1 MQVAKILRPS
11 FIYNYLKLIR
21 AINLFMVGLT
31 QYVTALFLLSR
42 NGDWSEI
49 LRDTNFFLMVSAT
62 VMITSAGYLINDY
75 YDIKIDFVN
84 KPDRVVVGK
93 ELRRRWVILGHT
105 ALNITAIAIGFYISI
120 PIGIIMFGAAFML
133 WLYSNQLKRLA
144 FIGNFVVAI
153 LTGTTLIL
161 VAEYFHERA
170 YIIACYA
177 IFAAY
182 ITLVRE
188 IIKDTEDM
196 KGDARFGC
204 KTIPIVMGVAKTKW
218 VIYAIMVAFEITV
231 VILLWNMSV
240 VLPVILGITLL
251 LLGYGVQRADTM
263 KQFHNLSTYC
273 KIIML
278 LGVLSMIWI

>member
-31 QYVTALFLLSR
+31 QYVTALFLLST

-49 LRDTNFFLMVSAT
+49 LRDKNFFLMVSAT

-105 ALNITAIAIGFYISI
+105 ALNIAAIAIGFYISI

-182 ITLVRE
+182 ITLIRE

-251 LLGYGVQRADTM
+251 LLGFGVQRADTV

>member
-1 MQVAKILRPS
+1 MQVAKLFRPS

-21 AINLFMVGLT
+21 GINLFMVGLT
-31 QYVTALFLLSR
+31 QYVTALFLLSNR
-42 NGDWSEI
+42 GGWSEI
-49 LRDTNFFLMVSAT
+49 LSDTNFFLMVSAT

-93 ELRRRWVILGHT
+93 ELRRRWVLFGHS
-105 ALNITAIAIGFYISI
+105 ALNILAIAIGFYISI
-120 PIGIIMFGAAFML
+120 QIGIIMFGAAFML
-133 WLYSNQLKRLA
+133 WLYSNQLKRLP

-161 VAEYFHERA
+161 VAEYFHQRA

-177 IFAAY
+177 IFSAF

-188 IIKDTEDM
+188 IVKDTEDM

-204 KTIPIVMGVAKTKW
+204 KTIPIVLGVAKTKW
-218 VIYAIMVAFEITV
+218 IIYAIMVAFEITV
-231 VILLWNMSV
+231 VILLWNMSWL
-240 VLPVILGITLL
+240 LPIILGITLV
-251 LLGYGVQRADTM
+251 LLGLGVYRADTVR
-263 KQFHNLSTYC
+263 QFHNLSTYC

>member
-1 MQVAKILRPS
+1 
-11 FIYNYLKLIR
+11 
-21 AINLFMVGLT
+21 MVGLT
-31 QYVTALFLLSR
+31 QYVTALFLLSNR
-42 NGDWSEI
+42 GGWSEI
-49 LRDTNFFLMVSAT
+49 LTDINFFLMVSAT

-93 ELRRRWVILGHT
+93 ELRRRWVLLGHS
-105 ALNITAIAIGFYISI
+105 ALNIAAIAIGFYVSI
-120 PIGIIMFGAAFML
+120 QIGIIMFGAAFML
-133 WLYSNQLKRLA
+133 WLYSNQLKRLP

-161 VAEYFHERA
+161 VAEYFHQRA

-177 IFAAY
+177 IFSAF

-188 IIKDTEDM
+188 IVKDTEDM

-204 KTIPIVMGVAKTKW
+204 KTIPIVLGVAKTKW
-218 VIYAIMVAFEITV
+218 IIYAIMVSFEITV

-240 VLPVILGITLL
+240 VLPIILGITLV
-251 LLGYGVQRADTM
+251 LLGLGVHRADTVR
-263 KQFHNLSTYC
+263 QFHNLSTYC

>member
-1 MQVAKILRPS
+1 
-11 FIYNYLKLIR
+11 
-21 AINLFMVGLT
+21 MVGLT
-31 QYVTALFLLSR
+31 QYVTALFLLSNR
-42 NGDWSEI
+42 GGWSEI
-49 LRDTNFFLMVSAT
+49 LTDINFFLMVSAT

-93 ELRRRWVILGHT
+93 ELRRRWVLLGHS
-105 ALNITAIAIGFYISI
+105 ALNITAVAIGFYVSI
-120 PIGIIMFGAAFML
+120 QIGIIMFGAAFML
-133 WLYSNQLKRLA
+133 WLYSNQLKRLP

-161 VAEYFHERA
+161 VAEYFHQRA

-177 IFAAY
+177 IFSAF

-188 IIKDTEDM
+188 IVKDTEDM
-196 KGDARFGC
+196 KGDAKFGC
-204 KTIPIVMGVAKTKW
+204 KTIPIVLGVAKTKRI
-218 VIYAIMVAFEITV
+218 IYAIMVAFEITV
-231 VILLWNMSV
+231 IILLWNMSWL
-240 VLPVILGITLL
+240 LPIILGITLV
-251 LLGYGVQRADTM
+251 LLGLGVYRADTV

>member
-31 QYVTALFLLSR
+31 QYVTALFLLSTR
-42 NGDWSEI
+42 GEWNEI
-49 LRDTNFFLMVSAT
+49 LSDFNFFLMVSAT

-93 ELRRRWVILGHT
+93 ELRRRWVIFGHT
-105 ALNITAIAIGFYISI
+105 ALNIVAIAIGFYISI
-120 PIGIIMFGAAFML
+120 EIGIIMFGAAFML
-133 WLYSNQLKRLA
+133 WLYSNQLKRLP

-177 IFAAY
+177 IFSAY

-204 KTIPIVMGVAKTKW
+204 KTIPIVLGVAKTKW
-218 VIYAIMVAFEITV
+218 IIYAIMIAFEITV
-231 VILLWNMSV
+231 IILLWKMSWL
-240 VLPVILGITLL
+240 LPLILGITLL
-251 LLGYGVQRADTM
+251 LLGLGVQRADTV

>member
-1 MQVAKILRPS
+1 MRLAKLFRPS

-21 AINLFMVGLT
+21 GINLFLVALT
-31 QYVTALFLLSR
+31 QYLTALFLLSHK
-42 NGDWSEI
+42 GEWSDI
-49 LRDTNFFLMVSAT
+49 LTDINFFLMVSAT

-93 ELRRRWVILGHT
+93 ELRRRWVIFGHT
-105 ALNITAIAIGFYISI
+105 VLNVSSIAIGFYISKE
-120 PIGIIMFGAAFML
+120 IGFIMFGAAFML
-133 WLYSNQLKRLA
+133 WLYSNQLKRLP

-161 VAEYFHERA
+161 VAEYFQQRA

-177 IFAAY
+177 IFSAF

-196 KGDARFGC
+196 KGDAKFGC
-204 KTIPIVMGVAKTKW
+204 KTIPIVLGVAKTKW
-218 VIYAIMVAFEITV
+218 IIYAIMIAFEITV
-231 VILLWNMSV
+231 IILLWNLS
-240 VLPVILGITLL
+240 VILPIILAITLL
-251 LLGYGVQRADTM
+251 LLGLGVHRADTVR
-263 KQFHNLSTYC
+263 QFHNLSTYC

>member
-1 MQVAKILRPS
+1 MQVAKLFRPS

-21 AINLFMVGLT
+21 GINLFLVALT
-31 QYVTALFLLSR
+31 QYLTALFLLSHR
-42 NGDWSEI
+42 GEWSDI
-49 LRDTNFFLMVSAT
+49 LTDVKFFLMVSAT

-93 ELRRRWVILGHT
+93 ELRRRWVIFGHT
-105 ALNITAIAIGFYISI
+105 VLNLSSIAIGFYISME
-120 PIGIIMFGAAFML
+120 IGMIMFGAAFML
-133 WLYSNQLKRLA
+133 WLYSNQLKRLP

-161 VAEYFHERA
+161 VAEYFHQRA

-177 IFAAY
+177 IFSAF

-204 KTIPIVMGVAKTKW
+204 KTIPIVLGVAKTKRI
-218 VIYAIMVAFEITV
+218 IYTIMVAFEITV
-231 VILLWNMSV
+231 IILLWNLSV
-240 VLPVILGITLL
+240 ILPIILGITLL
-251 LLGYGVQRADTM
+251 LLGLGVQKADTV

-273 KIIML
+273 KIIMI

>member
-1 MQVAKILRPS
+1 MQIAKLFRPS

-21 AINLFMVGLT
+21 GINLFMVGLT
-31 QYVTALFLLSR
+31 QYVTALFLLSNR
-42 NGDWSEI
+42 GGWSEI
-49 LRDTNFFLMVSAT
+49 LTDLNFFLMVSAT

-93 ELRRRWVILGHT
+93 ELRRRWVLLGHST
-105 ALNITAIAIGFYISI
+105 LNIAAIAIGFYISI
-120 PIGIIMFGAAFML
+120 QIGMIMFGAAFML
-133 WLYSNQLKRLA
+133 WLYSNQLKRLP

-161 VAEYFHERA
+161 VAEYFHQRA

-177 IFAAY
+177 IFSAF

-188 IIKDTEDM
+188 IVKDTEDM

-204 KTIPIVMGVAKTKW
+204 KTIPIVLGVAKTKW
-218 VIYAIMVAFEITV
+218 IIYAIMVAFEITV
-231 VILLWNMSV
+231 VILLWNMSWL
-240 VLPVILGITLL
+240 LPVILGITLV
-251 LLGYGVQRADTM
+251 LLGLGVHRADTVR
-263 KQFHNLSTYC
+263 QFHNLSTYC

>member
-144 FIGNFVVAI
+144 FVGNFVVAI

-218 VIYAIMVAFEITV
+218 VIYTIMVAFEITV

-251 LLGYGVQRADTM
+251 LLGFGVQRADTV

>member
-240 VLPVILGITLL
+240 LLPVILGITLL
-251 LLGYGVQRADTM
+251 LLGFGVQRADTV

>member
-1 MQVAKILRPS
+1 MRLAKLFRPS

-21 AINLFMVGLT
+21 GINLFLVALT
-31 QYVTALFLLSR
+31 QYLTALFLLSHK
-42 NGDWSEI
+42 GEWSDI
-49 LRDTNFFLMVSAT
+49 LTDINFFLMVSAT

-93 ELRRRWVILGHT
+93 ELRRRWVIFGHT
-105 ALNITAIAIGFYISI
+105 VLNLSSIAIGFYISKE
-120 PIGIIMFGAAFML
+120 IGFIMFGAAFML
-133 WLYSNQLKRLA
+133 WLYSNQLKRLP

-161 VAEYFHERA
+161 VAEYFQQRA

-177 IFAAY
+177 IFSAF

-196 KGDARFGC
+196 KGDAKFGC
-204 KTIPIVMGVAKTKW
+204 KTIPIVLGVAKTKW
-218 VIYAIMVAFEITV
+218 IIYAIMIAFEITV
-231 VILLWNMSV
+231 IILLWNLS
-240 VLPVILGITLL
+240 VILPIILAITLL
-251 LLGYGVQRADTM
+251 LLGLGVHRADTVR
-263 KQFHNLSTYC
+263 QFHNLSTYC

>member
-1 MQVAKILRPS
+1 MQVAKLFKPS

-21 AINLFMVGLT
+21 GVNLFIVALT
-31 QYVTALFLLSR
+31 QYLTALFLLSNR
-42 NGDWSEI
+42 GDRYSI
-49 LRDTNFFLMVSAT
+49 FSDFQFFLLVSAT

-75 YDIKIDFVN
+75 YDVKIDFVN

-93 ELRRRWVILGHT
+93 QLKRRWVIFGHT
-105 ALNITAIAIGFYISI
+105 VLNLTSIAFGFYISNTV
-120 PIGIIMFGAAFML
+120 GIIMFGSAFML
-133 WLYSNQLKRLA
+133 WLYSNQLKRLP
-144 FIGNFVVAI
+144 FIGNFVVAV

-161 VAEYFHERA
+161 VAEYFQQRA
-170 YIIACYA
+170 FIIACYA

-182 ITLVRE
+182 ITLIRE

-204 KTIPIVMGVAKTKW
+204 KTIPIVLGIAKTKW
-218 VIYAIMVAFEITV
+218 VIYAIMIAFEITV
-231 VILLWNMSV
+231 IILLWNLSWI
-240 VLPVILGITLL
+240 LPLILAITLL
-251 LLGYGVQRADTM
+251 LLAMGVHKADTI
-263 KQFHNLSTYC
+263 KQFHRLSTYC

>member
-31 QYVTALFLLSR
+31 QYVTALFLLSTR
-42 NGDWSEI
+42 GEWFEI
-49 LRDTNFFLMVSAT
+49 LNDVNFFLMVSAT

-93 ELRRRWVILGHT
+93 ELRRRWVIFGHT

-120 PIGIIMFGAAFML
+120 EIGIIMFGAAFML
-133 WLYSNQLKRLA
+133 WLYSNQLKRLP
-144 FIGNFVVAI
+144 FIGNFVVAV

-161 VAEYFHERA
+161 VAEYFHQRA

-204 KTIPIVMGVAKTKW
+204 KTIPIIMGVAKTKW
-218 VIYAIMVAFEITV
+218 VIYAIMIAFQITV
-231 VILLWNMSV
+231 IILLWNMSV
-240 VLPVILGITLL
+240 VLPIILGITLL
-251 LLGYGVQRADTM
+251 LLAYGVQKADTV

>member
-31 QYVTALFLLSR
+31 QYVTALFLLST

-49 LRDTNFFLMVSAT
+49 LNDVNFFLMVSAT

-218 VIYAIMVAFEITV
+218 VIYAILVAFEITV

-240 VLPVILGITLL
+240 LLPVILGITLL
-251 LLGYGVQRADTM
+251 LLGFGVQRADTV

>member
-31 QYVTALFLLSR
+31 QYVTALFLLST

-49 LRDTNFFLMVSAT
+49 LNDVNFFLMVSAT

-218 VIYAIMVAFEITV
+218 VIYAIMVSFEITV

-240 VLPVILGITLL
+240 LLPVILGITLL
-251 LLGYGVQRADTM
+251 LLGFGVQRADTV

>member
-31 QYVTALFLLSR
+31 QYVTALFLLSTQ
-42 NGDWSEI
+42 GEWSEI
-49 LRDTNFFLMVSAT
+49 LGDINFFLMVSAT

-75 YDIKIDFVN
+75 YDIKIDFIN

-93 ELRRRWVILGHT
+93 ELRRRWVIFGHT
-105 ALNITAIAIGFYISI
+105 ALNIVAIAIGFYISI
-120 PIGIIMFGAAFML
+120 PIGIIMFGAAFLL

-204 KTIPIVMGVAKTKW
+204 KTIPIVMGVAKTKRI
-218 VIYAIMVAFEITV
+218 IYGIMIAFEITV
-231 VILLWNMSV
+231 IILLWNMSV
-240 VLPVILGITLL
+240 ILPAILGITLL
-251 LLGYGVQRADTM
+251 LLGLGVQRADTV

>member
-31 QYVTALFLLSR
+31 QYVTALFLLST

-240 VLPVILGITLL
+240 LLPVILGITLL
-251 LLGYGVQRADTM
+251 LLGFGVQRADTV

>member
-1 MQVAKILRPS
+1 MQVAKLFRPS

-21 AINLFMVGLT
+21 GINLFLVALT
-31 QYVTALFLLSR
+31 QYLTALFLLSHR
-42 NGDWSEI
+42 GEWSDI
-49 LRDTNFFLMVSAT
+49 VTDFNFFLMVSAT

-93 ELRRRWVILGHT
+93 ELRRRWVIFGHT
-105 ALNITAIAIGFYISI
+105 VLNLSSIAIGFYISMG
-120 PIGIIMFGAAFML
+120 IGFIMFGAAFML
-133 WLYSNQLKRLA
+133 WLYSNQLKRLP
-144 FIGNFVVAI
+144 FIGNFVVAV

-161 VAEYFHERA
+161 VAEYFHQRA

-177 IFAAY
+177 IFSAF

-204 KTIPIVMGVAKTKW
+204 KTIPIVLGVAKTKW
-218 VIYAIMVAFEITV
+218 IIYGIMIGFEITV
-231 VILLWNMSV
+231 IILLWNLSII
-240 VLPVILGITLL
+240 LPIILAITLL
-251 LLGYGVQRADTM
+251 LLGIGVQRADTVR
-263 KQFHNLSTYC
+263 QFHNLSTYC
-273 KIIML
+273 KIIMI

>member
-31 QYVTALFLLSR
+31 QYVTALFLLSTR
-42 NGDWSEI
+42 GEWNEI
-49 LRDTNFFLMVSAT
+49 LSDVNFFLMVSAT

-93 ELRRRWVILGHT
+93 ELRRRWVIFGHT
-105 ALNITAIAIGFYISI
+105 ALNIVAIAIGFYISI
-120 PIGIIMFGAAFML
+120 EIGIIMFGAAFML
-133 WLYSNQLKRLA
+133 WLYSNQLKRLP

-177 IFAAY
+177 IFSAY

-204 KTIPIVMGVAKTKW
+204 KTIPIVLGVAKTKW
-218 VIYAIMVAFEITV
+218 IIYAIMVAFEITV
-231 VILLWNMSV
+231 IILLWKMSWL
-240 VLPVILGITLL
+240 LPLILGITLL
-251 LLGYGVQRADTM
+251 LLGLGVQRADTV

>member
-1 MQVAKILRPS
+1 MQVAKLFRPS

-21 AINLFMVGLT
+21 GINLLIVALT
-31 QYVTALFLLSR
+31 QYLTALFLLS
-42 NGDWSEI
+42 NKGHWWEI
-49 LRDTNFFLMVSAT
+49 LTDANFFLMVSAT

-84 KPDRVVVGK
+84 KPDRVVVGRA
-93 ELRRRWVILGHT
+93 LRRRWVILGHS
-105 ALNITAIAIGFYISI
+105 ALNISAIAIGFYISI
-120 PIGIIMFGAAFML
+120 PIGLIMFGAAFLL
-133 WLYSNQLKRLA
+133 WLYSNQLKRLP
-144 FIGNFVVAI
+144 FVGNFVVAI

-177 IFAAY
+177 IFSAY

-204 KTIPIVMGVAKTKW
+204 KTIPIVLGVAKTKW
-218 VIYAIMVAFEITV
+218 IIYAIMVAFEITV
-231 VILLWNMSV
+231 IILLWNLS
-240 VLPVILGITLL
+240 VILPIILAITLL
-251 LLGYGVQRADTM
+251 LLGLGVHRADTV

>member
-31 QYVTALFLLSR
+31 QYVTALFLLST

-49 LRDTNFFLMVSAT
+49 LNDVNFFLMVSAT

-251 LLGYGVQRADTM
+251 LLGFGVQRADTV

>member
-31 QYVTALFLLSR
+31 QYVTALFLLST

-49 LRDTNFFLMVSAT
+49 LNDVNFFLMVSAT

-240 VLPVILGITLL
+240 LLPVILGITLL
-251 LLGYGVQRADTM
+251 LLGFGVQRADTV

>member
-31 QYVTALFLLSR
+31 QYVTALFLLST

-204 KTIPIVMGVAKTKW
+204 KTIPIVMGVAKTKGLFTQSW
-218 VIYAIMVAFEITV
+218 SPLKLQWSSYFGTCQCYYQSFSE
-231 VILLWNMSV
+231 LLCYFWASV
-240 VLPVILGITLL
+240 FN
-251 LLGYGVQRADTM
+251 VQTP
-263 KQFHNLSTYC
+263 
-273 KIIML
+273 
-278 LGVLSMIWI
+278 

>member
-1 MQVAKILRPS
+1 
-11 FIYNYLKLIR
+11 
-21 AINLFMVGLT
+21 MVGLT
-31 QYVTALFLLSR
+31 QYVTALFLLSTR
-42 NGDWSEI
+42 GEWNEI
-49 LRDTNFFLMVSAT
+49 LGDFNFFLMVSAT

-93 ELRRRWVILGHT
+93 ELRRRWVIFGHS
-105 ALNITAIAIGFYISI
+105 ALNIVAIAIGFYISI

-204 KTIPIVMGVAKTKW
+204 KTIPIVLGVAKTKQI
-218 VIYAIMVAFEITV
+218 IYGIMIAFEITV
-231 VILLWNMSV
+231 IILLWNMSII
-240 VLPVILGITLL
+240 LPAILGFTLL
-251 LLGYGVQRADTM
+251 LLGFGVQRADTVR
-263 KQFHNLSTYC
+263 QFHNLSTYC